1 MTDLAGTQWLQTHW
15 RSSVAKMAWLKKA
28 LLGVGAVVGVV
39 VLGGG
44 GFVYAKVSAFNA
56 SLDKV
61 YDVPLPK
68 LERTTDPAL
77 LARGEHLAHTIMPC
91 ADSGCHGN
99 DLGGGRVT
107 AMGPI
112 GNFVAPNITTGG
124 LGAAYSDAELARLLT
139 HGVKKDG
146 RGARFMPS
154 HESNWLPDE
163 DITALVSY
171 VRTLPPQSKQPPGMK
186 IGVMGKVLDQMNM
199 IPIDVARRVNHE
211 HIEKAPPPSPDASY
225 GKYLSRL
232 CTGCHG
238 EGLSGGPIPG
248 APPDMAIPLNLTPDA
263 SGLAGFSL
271 DDFKQVLKTGK
282 RKKDGRKLD
291 PMMPV
296 ESFGQFDDVEM
307 QALFSY
313 LMSRPAKPFGGR

>member
-1 MTDLAGTQWLQTHW
+1 
-15 RSSVAKMAWLKKA
+15 MAWLKKA
-28 LLGVGAVVGVV
+28 LLGVGAVVAVV

-44 GFVYAKVSAFNA
+44 GFVYAKVSSYNA

-68 LERTTDPAL
+68 LERTSDPLL
-77 LARGEHLAHTIMPC
+77 LARGEHLAHTIVPC
-91 ADSGCHGN
+91 ADSGCHGQ
-99 DLGGGRVT
+99 DLSGGKAT
-107 AMGPI
+107 ALGPI
-112 GNFVAPNITTGG
+112 GTFAAPNITAGG
-124 LGAAYSDAELARLLT
+124 IGAAYSDAELARLLM

-146 RGARFMPS
+146 RGVRFMPS
-154 HESNWLPDE
+154 HESNWLPDQ
-163 DITALVSY
+163 DIAAVISY
-171 VRTLPPQSKQPPGMK
+171 VRSLPPQNKQPPGMH
-186 IGVMGKVLDQMNM
+186 IGVMGKVLDQLNM
-199 IPIDVARRVNHE
+199 IPIDVARRVNHD
-211 HIEKAPPPSPDASY
+211 HVEKAPSPTPDATY

-232 CTGCHG
+232 CSGCHG

-263 SGLAGFSL
+263 TGLAGYSL

-291 PMMPV
+291 SMMPI
-296 ESFGQFDDVEM
+296 ESFGQFDEVEM

-313 LMSRPAKPFGGR
+313 LMSLPAKPFGGR